1 MSLINFKVV
10 INTRIWYL
18 EKRSK
23 TNIEVLVVGMEPT
36 AGYHVPILNLKMFIF
51 NLTVFEVIENCV

>member
-1 MSLINFKVV
+1 MP
-10 INTRIWYL
+10 
-18 EKRSK
+18 K